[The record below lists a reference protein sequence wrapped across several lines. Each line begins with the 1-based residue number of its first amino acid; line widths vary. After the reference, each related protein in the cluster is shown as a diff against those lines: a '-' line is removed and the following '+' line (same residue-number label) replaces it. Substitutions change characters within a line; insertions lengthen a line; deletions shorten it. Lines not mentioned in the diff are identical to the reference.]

1 MENNTKKRKLKIS
14 AILTIIA
21 IILMIIGAI
30 CILLGIPKETKITTA
45 FYNYQIKRNTG
56 YTVLLRQD
64 TNYFYDDLVRPSDKI
79 YPSNSVDKLNI
90 NMIYMYEGSSPADIT
105 YTYDINA
112 SIIGEYKSDTTD
124 EQIWDK
130 KYLIQEQ
137 RTNKLVNTK
146 SFAINDLVNLDYY
159 TYNSIVSAYRQA
171 FNLPISSYLSLKLTI
186 NYTVDVLD
194 TDKDNIKKTDYVE
207 VRIPLTETITKVEK
221 KYQNSEKGQLTDITK
236 IDLDYVMI
244 GIGIGLF
251 FAAFVVLIIANNKK
265 VVTKH
270 SLYKKNIDKVLKD
283 YGDLIVT
290 VKNKPN
296 VKNLRVMALATI
308 DDLVD
313 VAEQNN
319 CSIIRYEIPK
329 KSESFLLVISSGY
342 VYVYIVSDEDVEY
355 SK

>member
-14 AILTIIA
+14 AILTILA
-21 IILMIIGAI
+21 IILFIIGAV
-30 CILLGIPKETKITTA
+30 CILLGIPKETSITTP
-45 FYNYQIKRNTG
+45 YYKYQIKRNTG
-56 YTVLLRQD
+56 YNVLLRAD
-64 TNYFYDDLVRPSDKI
+64 TNYFYDDIVRPSDKI

-105 YTYDINA
+105 YTYDISA
-112 SIIGEYKSDTTD
+112 SIIGEYKSEEED

-130 KYLIQEQ
+130 KYTIQESK
-137 RTNKLVNTK
+137 TAKLINTK
-146 SFAINDLVNLDYY
+146 SFTINDLVNIDYF
-159 TYNSIVSAYRQA
+159 TYNSMVNAYRQA
-171 FNLPISSYLSLKLTI
+171 FNLQISSYLNLKLTI
-186 NYTVDVLD
+186 NYTVDVID
-194 TDKDNIKKTDYVE
+194 TDDDNIKKTDYVE
-207 VRIPLTETITKVEK
+207 VKIPLTDTITKVNTN
-221 KYQNSEKGQLTDITK
+221 YQPSEKGELTNITN
-236 IDLDYVMI
+236 IELDYAMI
-244 GIGIGLF
+244 GIGGVF
-251 FAAFVVLIIANNKK
+251 FIAAIIVLIIANNKK
-265 VVTKH
+265 VVTQH

-329 KSESFLLVISSGY
+329 KSESFLLVISGGY